1 MDDFST
7 PGKSNGFN
15 LPPSPA
21 NFIQPFKRPQS
32 SMCPAIVLDEKGNA
46 VFVVG
51 SAGGSKITTAVAHV
65 SQFKFPW
72 ALFSCMNHG
81 HSNYYTGVC

>member
-1 MDDFST
+1 MDDFSS

-32 SMCPAIVLDEKGNA
+32 SMCPAIILDQNGDA
-46 VFVVG
+46 IFVVG

-65 SQFKFPW
+65 SKIFIF
-72 ALFSCMNHG
+72 
-81 HSNYYTGVC
+81 